1 MTVAQQYRRELE
13 DMVLT
18 ADCDDF
24 EEHGAEA
31 IRLVREAGP
40 AVYIEVAISLLPRQT
55 AIAAT
60 DRPVVI
66 SDRPLCDTGS
76 PTDVELAAAA

>member
-1 MTVAQQYRRELE
+1 
-13 DMVLT
+13 MVLI
-18 ADCDDF
+18 AYCDDF

-31 IRLVREAGP
+31 IRLVREASP
-40 AVYIEVAISLLPRQT
+40 AVYIKVAISLLRKQT

-60 DRPVVI
+60 GRAVVI
-66 SDRPLCDTGS
+66 SDRPLCDTGL